1 MLLPPLT
8 PEIPVR
14 CHQTLRSIFFCYY
27 LSAWLV
33 RGALLLF
40 NLQDEDSDDMSS
52 DSDDDGG
59 GGGFFGRLK
68 GAKDGE
74 GADEG
79 GSLFGGRLPPK
90 PLGDW
95 DEVVAVPRHSDRDVA
110 LSLASR
116 RDGGLGSRDKDGA
129 KGNDIY
135 FIGIIDILQQ
145 YNATKRAEASRC
157 CVVAVC
163 VRRGCEKGVGE
174 RFLVS
179 SLAVEARPLL
189 EAHDCCMAFLLC
201 TRRSSSPSPTT

>member
-1 MLLPPLT
+1 
-8 PEIPVR
+8 
-14 CHQTLRSIFFCYY
+14 
-27 LSAWLV
+27 
-33 RGALLLF
+33 LLLF

-110 LSLASR
+110 LAPGTRTAPRATTSTSSASLTSCSSITRPSAPR
-116 RDGGLGSRDKDGA
+116 RVAAVWWL
-129 KGNDIY
+129 
-135 FIGIIDILQQ
+135 
-145 YNATKRAEASRC
+145 
-157 CVVAVC
+157 CV
-163 VRRGCEKGVGE
+163 
-174 RFLVS
+174 
-179 SLAVEARPLL
+179 
-189 EAHDCCMAFLLC
+189 
-201 TRRSSSPSPTT
+201 